1 MHWRGLPHPVQVV
14 ARRAE
19 LPVRQLDRRGLTPE
33 QRAAETERLLAEE
46 RAAGL
51 DLGTAPLTRLALAA
65 LPGEEVL
72 LLWSTHHVILD
83 GWSTGQL
90 LTEVCEE
97 YAALTGGPQAPRPVR
112 RPFADFLAW
121 LREQDGQA
129 AEEHWN
135 GALAGFTER
144 TALPYDRRPA
154 GAHRARSTAAVHR
167 VLDEA
172 ASARLR
178 ENAAVAGLT
187 VNTLV
192 EGAWGLL
199 LARYGGTGDVVFGT
213 TVSGRPAELPGVE
226 TMIGLFINTV
236 PARVRVPA
244 DGAVLPWLRALQDRQ
259 SEGRRHDHLALTRIR
274 ALSELPAG
282 EPLFDS
288 MVVFENYPVDE
299 SAADR
304 TGVRVVEVRADD
316 ATTFPWCL
324 RAHLSGQLAF
334 DLAYDPALFDP
345 RTVQDAADRLAR
357 LLTALADG
365 LAAG

>member
-1 MHWRGLPHPVQVV
+1 MHWRGLPHPVQLV
-14 ARRAE
+14 ARRAA
-19 LPVRQLDRRGLTPE
+19 LPVRHLDWRALTAE
-33 QRAAETERLLAEE
+33 QRAGGTERLLAEE

-51 DLGTAPLTRLALAA
+51 DLGTAPLSRLALAA

-121 LREQDGQA
+121 LREQDEQA
-129 AEEHWN
+129 AEDHWS

-154 GAHRARSTAAVHR
+154 GAHRARATAAVHR
-167 VLDEA
+167 ALDEA
-172 ASARLR
+172 LSARLR
-178 ENAAVAGLT
+178 ENAAAAGLT

-192 EGAWGLL
+192 EGAWALL
-199 LARYGGTGDVVFGT
+199 LARYGGTADVVFGT

-236 PARVRVPA
+236 PARVRPPA
-244 DGAVLPWLRALQDRQ
+244 TGGVLPWLRDLQDRQ
-259 SEGRRHDHLALTRIR
+259 SDGRRHDHLALPRVQ

-288 MVVFENYPVDE
+288 MLVFENYPVDE

-316 ATTFPWCL
+316 ATTFPGACAPTSAGSSPSTWPTTPPCSTT
-324 RAHLSGQLAF
+324 APS
-334 DLAYDPALFDP
+334 
-345 RTVQDAADRLAR
+345 RTPP
-357 LLTALADG
+357 TASPCC
-365 LAAG
+365 